1 MIKFARL
8 LAFLSAFF
16 CTSALA
22 TEGGTPMTVTG
33 ATTIEAAEAK
43 ALFDQGVAFVDPRSS
58 ADFDAGRIPEAY
70 HLDINS
76 DLTETA
82 LLDVVSKDEP
92 VVFYCNG
99 PKCGRSAKSCAKAVE
114 WGFTKVYYFRDGM
127 PGWMAA
133 GYPVE

>member
-1 MIKFARL
+1 MSRIIRLFTLVFAI
-8 LAFLSAFF
+8 A
-16 CTSALA
+16 CGGALA
-22 TEGGTPMTVTG
+22 SEGDQPLTIDG
-33 ATTIEAAEAK
+33 ATTVTAAEAK
-43 ALFDQGVAFVDPRSS
+43 ALFDDGAIFVDPRGG

-82 LLDVVSKDEP
+82 LAEIAIKDDP
-92 VVFYCNG
+92 LVFYCNG
-99 PKCGRSAKSCAKAVE
+99 PKCGRSGAACAKAVE
-114 WGFTKVYYFRDGM
+114 WGYTNVYYFRDGM